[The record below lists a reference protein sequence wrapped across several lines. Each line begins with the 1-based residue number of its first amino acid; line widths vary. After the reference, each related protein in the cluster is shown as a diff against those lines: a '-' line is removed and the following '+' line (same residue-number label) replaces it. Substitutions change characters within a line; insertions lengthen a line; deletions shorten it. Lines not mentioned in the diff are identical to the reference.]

1 MNLTQQEK
9 YTLIGSASGFVL
21 SRVFGTG
28 LFGSII
34 LVGIGAYAGYNSE
47 QIKALVSP
55 KSKNDL
61 SYLAG
66 GEKSSEDDAKKMLS
80 FFNEKLN
87 YSETQQKRFI
97 EEYVDVISKKEND
110 YLLKLSQKEESTFT
124 DGEKKLYAKLVGIL
138 KDIVVQKD

>member
-9 YTLIGSASGFVL
+9 YTLLGSTSGFVL
-21 SRVFGTG
+21 SRLFGAG
-28 LFGSII
+28 LFGSMI
-34 LVGIGAYAGYNSE
+34 LVGIGAYAGYNYE
-47 QIKALVSP
+47 KIKLLVYS

-66 GEKSSEDDAKKMLS
+66 GEKSSEDDAKKMLY

-87 YSETQQKRFI
+87 YSEIQKDRFI
-97 EEYVDVISKKEND
+97 KEYVDNISKKEND
-110 YLLKLSQKEESTFT
+110 YLVKITKKDESTYT
-124 DGEKKLYAKLVGIL
+124 DGEKKLYGKLVAIL